1 MNPITP
7 PPTLRFVAGL
17 LGLLCLPGAPARAQ
31 TSDQSP
37 ANRKDEIVVLSAFEV
52 RSSKD
57 SGYRVKNSVATTGV
71 AQALIDTPLPITV
84 ITSEFLQDAG
94 LEGFQGALSYVSSI
108 SFDPHASNGNFTPGL
123 GRGNGQPN
131 GNTFR
136 GQPYNGTFRN
146 GLRLQFGFATE
157 NVDRIEVAKGPMAVF
172 VGGATLGGEVNVVTK
187 QPRFAA
193 SQELSVKYGSHDYYR
208 VSWDATGPITKTLAY
223 RLIADYNDMNT
234 WRDFSHSRTL
244 FVNPQLLWQ
253 PSAKF
258 STRLDGYVRNAKGN
272 LVSQNVSSTVN
283 YQSAY
288 DSPTQALLDLGKK
301 RGAGALPYTVAEYR
315 TRIGQAFGT
324 WRQDVFDTTGKWVS
338 LGTPEEDLTDGN
350 GPSGRAYNW
359 YGPNAGFKEPV
370 RLLESDSTFAVTDWL
385 QFRAIGRYMHVDLEH
400 AYYSFGQRQYADG
413 NSPLDFGSGTRVE
426 QTALD
431 GKIEG
436 ALKGSWWKFDGN
448 LLIGTQ
454 YNSSRNLTED
464 AFFDYSSAVSVPASP
479 LVGNNPAATLT
490 GQQVYHW
497 FDPRVQ
503 PFPDT
508 RLITRWPSEVR
519 SAGQLAYTYS
529 KNINRANYAAA
540 SLGVFDNRITLTGG
554 LRRSESSTFSDQQ
567 DPDRAEL
574 PGSSTNKSTPITTSH
589 MYGISARIVK
599 GLNAYASYNKG
610 DTARTGSLIGRVSFG
625 ISPPDIVTPAEQAA
639 NPAPN
644 DVGEG
649 KEVGLKFDLVEN
661 KLTGSIGWFELTRGN
676 ILVADTAKNG
686 TDPRNI
692 GTEVDSNPATANPG
706 VRQRVSWSTP
716 IDGNITAGFETD
728 LVWTP
733 NRNYSLVL
741 GASHLTK
748 NAITV
753 SKPLG
758 SDPTTNRDFLV
769 LNGRPLDLAPDD
781 IIRVYQRYAFNSG
794 KLKGT
799 SVGLG
804 VRYQSEFWPQSSS
817 SNWGLVF
824 PAFTVCD
831 VTLGYDTKIWG
842 KKVDFLLNV
851 NNVLDSLY
859 IEGQRVF
866 GAPREFFLS
875 ARMFF

>member
-1 MNPITP
+1 MNRTTP
-7 PPTLRFVAGL
+7 RFVSRTFIGL
-17 LGLLCLPGAPARAQ
+17 VGALCLPVWHAQ
-31 TSDQSP
+31 AQQTKEPTAAAD
-37 ANRKDEIVVLSAFEV
+37 DVLVLSAFEV
-52 RSSKD
+52 RSAKD

-94 LEGFQGALSYVSSI
+94 LEGFKGALSYVSSV

-187 QPRFAA
+187 QPRFAP
-193 SQELSVKYGSHDYYR
+193 SQELTLKYGSHDYYR
-208 VSWDATGPITKTLAY
+208 ASWDSTGPITKTLAY

-234 WRDFSHSRTL
+234 WRDFSHSQTL

-253 PSAKF
+253 PSQKF

-283 YQSAY
+283 YQVDY
-288 DSPTQALLDLGKK
+288 DHPGQALLDLGKK
-301 RGAGALPYTVAEYR
+301 RASGLPYTIAEYR

-338 LGTPEEDLTDGN
+338 LGTPAEDLLDGN

-359 YGPNAGFKEPV
+359 YGPHAGFKEPV

-413 NSPLDFGSGTRVE
+413 NNPLDFGSGTRVE
-426 QTALD
+426 QTARD
-431 GKIEG
+431 GKLEG
-436 ALKGSWWKFDGN
+436 VLKGRWWKFDGN
-448 LLIGTQ
+448 LLLGTQ
-454 YNSSRNLTED
+454 YSDARTLNED

-479 LVGNNPAATLT
+479 LVGNNPASILT

-497 FDPRVQ
+497 FDPRVH

-508 RLITRWPSEVR
+508 RLVTRWPSDVR

-529 KNINRANYAAA
+529 KTISRANYAAA
-540 SLGVFDNRITLTGG
+540 SLGIFENRLTLTGG
-554 LRRSESSTFSDQQ
+554 LRRSESSTFNDQQ
-567 DPDRAEL
+567 DPGRSEL
-574 PGSSTNKSTPITTSH
+574 AGSASSRSTPITSSY
-589 MYGISARIVK
+589 MYGLSARLMK

-610 DTARTGSLIGRVSFG
+610 DTARTGSLVGRVSFG

-661 KLTGSIGWFELTRGN
+661 KLTGSVGWFELTRGN
-676 ILVADTAKNG
+676 ILVADTAKSG

-706 VRQRVSWSTP
+706 VRQRVAWSTP
-716 IDGNITAGFETD
+716 IDGNITSGFETD

-741 GASHLTK
+741 GASHLTR

-758 SDPTTNRDFLV
+758 TDPTTNRDYLV
-769 LNGRPLDLAPDD
+769 LNGRPLDFAPDD
-781 IIRVYQRYAFNSG
+781 TLRVYQRYVFTTG
-794 KLKGT
+794 KLKGG

-804 VRYQSEFWPQSSS
+804 VRYQSDFWPQASSA
-817 SNWGLVF
+817 NWGIVF

-831 VTLGYDTKIWG
+831 GTVGYDTKVWG
-842 KKVDFLLNV
+842 RKVDLLLSV

-875 ARMFF
+875 ARLSF